1 MHELAVRITDYFINN
16 AVTKK
21 DNREQCIYGFEMIL
35 CNAVGYGTFLCL
47 GLFFGKIVPTILFLI
62 TFDCLRKRTGGFH
75 MKTELGCYIV
85 SVIQYLIIIWLGTM
99 SEIWMPIVQI
109 SVVLI
114 SIIII
119 VPLAPLNH
127 PNWNL
132 DADEVKLCKKSVVK
146 RLSIISFV
154 VIVSVIFGWVQAYIP
169 YITMGIGLD
178 AGALLLGKILKQ
190 EVTKD
195 EEENFETVR

>member
-1 MHELAVRITDYFINN
+1 
-16 AVTKK
+16 
-21 DNREQCIYGFEMIL
+21 
-35 CNAVGYGTFLCL
+35 
-47 GLFFGKIVPTILFLI
+47 
-62 TFDCLRKRTGGFH
+62 
-75 MKTELGCYIV
+75 
-85 SVIQYLIIIWLGTM
+85 
-99 SEIWMPIVQI
+99 MPIVQI